1 MQDRTKA
8 IADLKYARLLVRQA
22 KERLIATLTDDE
34 QASAHYDGRNAR
46 IPADVLK
53 VLHDD

>member
-22 KERLIATLTDDE
+22 KERLIATLTENE
-34 QASAHYDGRNAR
+34 QSDAHYNGRNAQ

-53 VLHDD
+53 ALHDD